1 MGDLNIM
8 IELIFFFFLL
18 VSNGLQ
24 GKARGEKK
32 TMLYKLCFFSSFP
45 FFHLFGEFL
54 LLIFISISW
63 FSFGSCRLKIHIENA
78 YYEAPVA
85 IMLFPLVVDSCVK
98 LLWHKNCST
107 CREFVP

>member
-1 MGDLNIM
+1 MKIMGDLNII
-8 IELIFFFFLL
+8 IELIFFFFLS
-18 VSNGLQ
+18 VSSGLL

-32 TMLYKLCFFSSFP
+32 TMLYKLCFFPSFP
-45 FFHLFGEFL
+45 FFDEFL

-63 FSFGSCRLKIHIENA
+63 FSFGSCRLKIRIENV
-78 YYEAPVA
+78 YYEVPVA
-85 IMLFPLVVDSCVK
+85 TMLFPLVLDSCVK